1 MFAFFNEVSCE
12 SCSFCN
18 GFFSDTFDC
27 SFPVSFP
34 VYDCV
39 HYYFIFVLPTRN
51 AISRPKRVK
60 FFQCLNE
67 TFHTKNDKKCLLVWT
82 KKKTSQL
89 SSALSE
95 KCARKMC
102 STPKKRNLQNMEP
115 FWEES
120 VQTVA
125 RVSMCWLMESVE
137 RREIIVFF
145 FRLPKH
151 GRVVYRMKIAFP
163 RAGELCTCVIFVPF
177 SRIPSP
183 ALNEFFCTFKWIKK
197 PHSPRFNVYASIDF
211 CSLRFIPS
219 VLFFF
224 ALQYSTVRACLF

>member
-102 STPKKRNLQNMEP
+102 STPKKKEP
-115 FWEES
+115 
-120 VQTVA
+120 
-125 RVSMCWLMESVE
+125 
-137 RREIIVFF
+137 
-145 FRLPKH
+145 PKH
-151 GRVVYRMKIAFP
+151 GAFLGGKCTNRGACFYVLVDGECGKEGNNCFFFSPPKARPCGLSDENSVSACRRTVYLCDFRAFLP
-163 RAGELCTCVIFVPF
+163 HPFACLERILLHIQVNQKTPF
-177 SRIPSP
+177 S
-183 ALNEFFCTFKWIKK
+183 TF
-197 PHSPRFNVYASIDF
+197 
-211 CSLRFIPS
+211 
-219 VLFFF
+219 
-224 ALQYSTVRACLF
+224 